1 MNKIG
6 LEQFASE
13 ALYFG
18 DLVIAD
24 AEEPY
29 NDTVDSAAIECDW
42 RQQRNVSGDIEI
54 CHAPIVCL
62 EPSR

>member
-1 MNKIG
+1 MP
-6 LEQFASE
+6 LE

-29 NDTVDSAAIECDW
+29 NDTVDSAAVKCNR
-42 RQQRNVSGDIEI
+42 RQMRNATGDIER
-54 CHAPIVCL
+54 CLAPDVL
-62 EPSR
+62 RTQSLTSVHL

>member
-1 MNKIG
+1 MNNIG
-6 LEQFASE
+6 PKQLPLE

-29 NDTVDSAAIECDW
+29 NDTMDSAAVKCNR
-42 RQQRNVSGDIEI
+42 RQIGFE
-54 CHAPIVCL
+54 A
-62 EPSR
+62 